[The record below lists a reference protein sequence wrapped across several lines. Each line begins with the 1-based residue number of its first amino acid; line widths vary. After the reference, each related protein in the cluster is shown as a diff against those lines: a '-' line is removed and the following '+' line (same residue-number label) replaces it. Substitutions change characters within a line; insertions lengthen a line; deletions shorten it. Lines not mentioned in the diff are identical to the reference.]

1 MRLSLFLLKE
11 NYYMCV
17 SRHCKTYNGEG
28 KEEFEQ
34 CKLLMKTNLKV
45 PEAIL
50 RLVWKKCCRR
60 LKMLVLIGETL
71 NFTLV
76 KKLLKNFDKTAKR
89 LDYFFKVVINKHS
102 KVAQDTDLQH
112 FWSGSKKTRRSEETF
127 RPRGF
132 SYVEN
137 LEINNSLKR
146 VFLTK

>member
-1 MRLSLFLLKE
+1 MLSKIEDAGLDWWNVKF
-11 NYYMCV
+11 YV
-17 SRHCKTYNGEG
+17 G
-28 KEEFEQ
+28 KKAAE
-34 CKLLMKTNLKV
+34 
-45 PEAIL
+45 
-50 RLVWKKCCRR
+50 
-60 LKMLVLIGETL
+60 
-71 NFTLV
+71 
-76 KKLLKNFDKTAKR
+76 NFDKTAKR